1 MGGIAQPWWT
11 SRCEAGQMAPK
22 SKKKWAALKNTVRVP
37 SMLARE
43 QKKRELKAAEEAA
56 QMKSPG
62 MQADLISAA
71 FPLGHDKPGPRL
83 NTKAAQWVRRNSLK
97 MQDIL
102 LNDAIQGCRDWAPVK
117 NPEIVTNV
125 TDSHHIRQG
134 MTAAI
139 SDQLNTRLY
148 KGPRREIDIR
158 PVRTPH
164 IQERSTSRSPVPAT
178 SSMEVIHSPESTSP
192 SNSPEPL
199 QRPSSAE
206 GGMDIEQLH
215 KHHQLQRQADMRLA
229 AVAEEVNFEADGL
242 VGVASDTAEV
252 AEEVAEVSE
261 EAYNGTSE
269 VAEEDVMAR
278 SVSVL
283 STVEEVT
290 SEHVAEE
297 EADKSIR
304 QVSEAGSP
312 TISGVTPMVVTSE
325 MNVGNFDF

>member
-1 MGGIAQPWWT
+1 
-11 SRCEAGQMAPK
+11 MAPK

-43 QKKRELKAAEEAA
+43 QKKRQLKAAEEAA
-56 QMKSPG
+56 KGIKSPG
-62 MQADLISAA
+62 TQADHNADHNAISAA
-71 FPLGHDKPGPRL
+71 FPVGHDKPGPRL
-83 NTKAAQWVRRNSLK
+83 NPKAAQWVRRNSLK
-97 MQDIL
+97 MQDML

-125 TDSHHIRQG
+125 TDSHSVRQG

-164 IQERSTSRSPVPAT
+164 IQQARSPVPAT
-178 SSMEVIHSPESTSP
+178 SSMEVIHSPESPSP
-192 SNSPEPL
+192 SNSPEP
-199 QRPSSAE
+199 QNPNSAE
-206 GGMDIEQLH
+206 DGMDIEQLH

-229 AVAEEVNFEADGL
+229 AVVEEVNFEADGL

-252 AEEVAEVSE
+252 AEEVAEAVMERGHSEVVNTQVSE
-261 EAYNGTSE
+261 E
-269 VAEEDVMAR
+269 VAEEGVVMAR
-278 SVSVL
+278 RVSVTP
-283 STVEEVT
+283 TVEEET
-290 SEHVAEE
+290 SEHVVED

-304 QVSEAGSP
+304 QVREVPKGTP
-312 TISGVTPMVVTSE
+312 TISRVTPTVVASE
-325 MNVGNFDF
+325 VNVGNFDF